1 MSLYFNR
8 HGFNR
13 SAPSTTHFMRCTV
26 RVYGFAS
33 INAPHSGGVFLTK
46 PLNFEG
52 QGLEVNYET
61 SATGSIGVELQDA
74 SGQPIEGFRLEESD
88 LLIGDEV
95 SKPVTWGRSGDVS
108 ALQERPV
115 RILFKMKDADL
126 YSFRFASM

>member
-1 MSLYFNR
+1 
-8 HGFNR
+8 
-13 SAPSTTHFMRCTV
+13 MRCTV